1 MRVTAPAQRPV
12 RSQPSTRPRSSRW
25 PWLLP
30 LIAGVLVL
38 GGLIVVLSQS
48 EPRLAGSNDVRM
60 VGYPIEIPPG
70 DRFCQSGE
78 RVPPDAARMQLQ
90 AGAEGRPGPRL
101 LVTVNRRM
109 VQVPGGYRDGPLD
122 VELTGPGAPNA
133 TVCVENRGGRR
144 VFLGGQAVSLAIP
157 PGLSATLDG
166 APLDAAATVQYWRAG
181 EESGWAI
188 AGAVLDRWSRVTAF
202 GGATPWLALALIL
215 AACGAAIAL
224 AVRGRGRA
232 ITCAVV
238 AVAAA
243 AAWALTTPAF
253 HVPDEPQHIAYAQ
266 YLAETGK
273 LPQPRPGA
281 VFSPEEGVTFG
292 AVRFNHVFGNPTG
305 RPPWQADE
313 DRALLD
319 ALAKDPGRVPD
330 GAFTNTT
337 NNPPLYYALQVV
349 PLKLAD
355 GGNFLDRLL
364 AMRLVS
370 VLLAGLTAAFV
381 FLFLREL
388 LPATPW
394 VWPAGALVIAVQPL
408 FGFVSGGVNN
418 DAGIVAAGAAIL
430 WLVAR
435 VFRRGL
441 DGRAAIGIGAALG
454 LGLLMK
460 ATLAGLVPGLLVA
473 LAVVLARSTGDRA
486 RTLRLAAL
494 AAATAALPVI
504 AYVLLNQTVWDRPL
518 WSGVPG
524 SDAATGGR
532 PAQIR
537 EFLSYVWQFYLPRLP
552 FMVELQSGLPVFN
565 VWFKGLIGRYGWLD
579 TTFPEWV
586 YTVAVSLFGVVLAL
600 VARALWRAR
609 AVVSRRGGELLTYL
623 VLVAGFLL
631 LVGWAGYSGRIAN
644 GFIFEQT
651 RYLLPLVALYAGL
664 LAVAAKGAAP
674 FGRPVAATF
683 VVLACGHA
691 LFSLLLVVG
700 RFYA

>member
-1 MRVTAPAQRPV
+1 MRVAAPAQRPV
-12 RSQPSTRPRSSRW
+12 RSQPSTNARSSRW

-30 LIAGVLVL
+30 VIAGMAVLGALIA
-38 GGLIVVLSQS
+38 VLSHS
-48 EPRLAGSNDVRM
+48 EPRLAGSNDVRL
-60 VGYPIEIPPG
+60 VGYPIEITPG

-78 RVPPDAARMQLQ
+78 HVPPDAARMQLQ
-90 AGAEGRPGPRL
+90 AGTEGRPGPRL
-101 LVTVNRRM
+101 LVSVGHQRIA
-109 VQVPGGYRDGPLD
+109 VPAGYRDGRLALD
-122 VELTGPGAPNA
+122 LPDPGGAA
-133 TVCVENRGGRR
+133 GRVCVENRGGRR
-144 VFLGGQAVSLAIP
+144 VFLGGQTVAQAIP
-157 PGLSATLDG
+157 PGVSARLQRE
-166 APLDAAATVQYWRAG
+166 PLQAAATVQYWRDG
-181 EESGWAI
+181 EESGWAV
-188 AGAVLDRWSRVTAF
+188 AGAVLDRWSRMTAL

-215 AACGAAIAL
+215 AASGAAIAL
-224 AVRGRGRA
+224 AVRGRSRA
-232 ITCAVV
+232 ITCALV
-238 AVAAA
+238 ASAAA

-305 RPPWQADE
+305 KPPWQADE
-313 DRALLD
+313 DRALDD
-319 ALAKDPGRVPD
+319 ALARDPGRLPD
-330 GAFTNTT
+330 GAYTNTT
-337 NNPPLYYALQVV
+337 NNPPLYYGLEVV

-355 GGNFLDRLL
+355 GGDFLDRLL
-364 AMRLVS
+364 AMRLLS
-370 VLLAGLTAAFV
+370 VVLAGLTTGFV
-381 FLFLREL
+381 FFFLREL

-418 DAGIVAAGAAIL
+418 DAGIIAAGAAIL

-435 VFRRGL
+435 AFRRGL
-441 DGRAAIGIGAALG
+441 DEATAIGIGAALG

-460 ATLAGLVPGLLVA
+460 ATLVGLVPGLLLS
-473 LAVVLARSTGDRA
+473 LAVLYTRGSGERA
-486 RTLRLAAL
+486 RLLSLAAL
-494 AAATAALPVI
+494 AAATAAVPVI
-504 AYVLLNQTVWDRPL
+504 GYVVLNETVWDRPL

-524 SDAATGGR
+524 TDAATGGR
-532 PAQIR
+532 PAQLR

-586 YTVAVSLFGVVLAL
+586 YTVALSVFGVVLAL
-600 VARALWRAR
+600 LGRGLWRAR
-609 AVVSRRGGELLTYL
+609 AVVSRRRGELLAY
-623 VLVAGFLL
+623 VVFVAGFLL
-631 LVGWAGYSGRIAN
+631 VVGWAGYSGRITN

-651 RYLLPLVALYAGL
+651 RYLLPLAALYGGL

-674 FGRPVAATF
+674 LGRPVAVTF
-683 VVLACGHA
+683 VVLAAGHA
-691 LFSLLLVVG
+691 VLSALLVVG